1 MALRRLLEA
10 ANSDMGFT
18 NQEKGMQ
25 VFSSTRDCAA
35 NIVKDFEECCHTS
48 LVLSVRSWRISQQ
61 AFPASPSRA
70 ASQDQVM
77 LPTLG
82 QFLTGLLFP
91 DYLHTVIITH
101 THRLAVASTWLEV
114 EFGWRFSN
122 TVALLHFMHS
132 SVRTQPAA
140 SSLLFKGDGNI
151 CLVVV
156 SCCCWSSHCLNL
168 TKGKGTSSLEV
179 KQTVALPKTIWL
191 ASCVY
196 SVPVKTAF
204 SVFML
209 VHVVIC
215 LELHEVF
222 HLPFMYFSDS
232 TDLKLDLWRW
242 LQGHCYSNLPVF
254 FNRCT
259 CFMNLKVL
267 CCTDLEL
274 SWPRGPPTCLSLAG

>member
-1 MALRRLLEA
+1 MLSYLSCSFCQILK
-10 ANSDMGFT
+10 NFST
-18 NQEKGMQ
+18 S
-25 VFSSTRDCAA
+25 FSSFSESSRFSRSGNVADTRT
-35 NIVKDFEECCHTS
+35 VSHWTVVPR
-48 LVLSVRSWRISQQ
+48 L
-61 AFPASPSRA
+61 PAHSH
-70 ASQDQVM
+70 
-77 LPTLG
+77 
-82 QFLTGLLFP
+82 
-91 DYLHTVIITH
+91 YHTH

-156 SCCCWSSHCLNL
+156 FCCCWSSHCLNL

-242 LQGHCYSNLPVF
+242 FQGHCYSNLPVF

-259 CFMNLKVL
+259 CFMNLKDL

-274 SWPRGPPTCLSLAG
+274 SWPCGPPACLSLAG